1 MRSLRDYYD
10 EGAPLEKVT
19 EFLDKLKDLPTGYF
33 EAKIPRAVQLEEFS
47 AAIIPSDLDP
57 KLKKVLEERGLELR
71 EYDVEQAY
79 PFDQSRR
86 KTLQKQTEEAD
97 LRFMPAPTFYSKAE
111 RAVEASQQK
120 TMSVDQAVSLATKGI
135 PKAEYEWS
143 GVVDWLEG
151 RKEEGEGK
159 VSKAELM
166 EFLQNKGVKVEEVY
180 RSGYDTDML
189 REKYADQMAKRFEVV
204 KEKDPDDPLAH
215 DYVIYDENGE
225 IYRGEGGGIIS
236 FKSPLDAEAN
246 LRDRLFD
253 EAMRMPDQELRE
265 YVEGGN
271 LSGSKG
277 PTLFQPGESDWVMLP
292 GDEKAQQSYGE
303 LVLTLPDSNA
313 NQRNTLAAE
322 VDRRKSRI
330 RGIGDEIKKLEI
342 KLPTEH
348 ELKEGLLPSVES
360 WLNTEVR
367 PKLKVLHAD
376 LDLEVQKLEPFTKR
390 LATLGPYRE
399 TFELPS
405 SHRFP
410 ESNILAHIRFTERV
424 DADGKKMLFIE
435 ELQSDW
441 SNTGRSDGWKQER
454 PAEVQKEIQRL
465 KKERKQFHDEESDRF
480 SPKWWGGKLRE
491 YNPEELE
498 RLGSLI
504 KELEERYP
512 SNPSGAPDMPFKG
525 DNRYGALAMKRMIR
539 WASDNGFDRLGWI
552 TGKDTAERY
561 NLSKHVDE
569 VKYFPETESLIAS
582 KGKWGTDSYQRLVD
596 KRDITPDQLE
606 AHLGKDI
613 AKKLLDSPLQEGPR
627 YARSSGAHILAGDDL
642 AIGGEWATTLYDKV
656 LPTQAKKIVKK
667 KGAVGRTRLGSETAK
682 NIHNAGSILLKERA
696 LKNEKKEV
704 ARLER
709 EINDLVE
716 AGVKISKKSN
726 LGSALSDMKKMV
738 RETEGELQEL
748 RDKQNNQ
755 ETSEA
760 NYVDITPEVKALAE
774 EGFSYFMPPG
784 GGKGRAAAPAQ
795 PAPTLPA
802 TPIMPKVKL
811 TDEEKEDSRRLLNL
825 LKEKGI

>member
-1 MRSLRDYYD
+1 MSNFSEHIMEAAESGVRSLRDYYD
-10 EGAPLEKVT
+10 EGAPFEKIT
-19 EFLDKLKDLPTGYF
+19 EFLGKLKDLPTDYF

-71 EYDVEQAY
+71 EYDPQ
-79 PFDQSRR
+79 DKGDGGRQR
-86 KTLQKQTEEAD
+86 KRKEALQKQTEEAD

-111 RAVEASQQK
+111 RAVEGAK
-120 TMSVDQAVSLATKGI
+120 GGVFDKKGMTTTDKAISLFVKEKKGDKQWQV
-135 PKAEYEWS
+135 PEAEVEWS

-151 RKEEGEGK
+151 RKEEGEASAKEAKAVVDKYERQAAGEDVGIDYVIRDDYLKAEKALIKAEEQAAGK
-159 VSKAELM
+159 VSKAELL
-166 EFLQNKGVKVEEVY
+166 EFLQNKGVKVEEVA
-180 RSGYDTDML
+180 RGQIGADL
-189 REKYADQMAKRFEVV
+189 EKLSSDSLPEAVNN
-204 KEKDPDDPLAH
+204 
-215 DYVIYDENGE
+215 IYE
-225 IYRGEGGGIIS
+225 IYRADDPDGTLHGSIGQLTELDTKHPTLAKKRYGKDHPFVLNLS
-236 FKSPLDAEAN
+236 LKDNTLTFKTFEEAN
-246 LRDRLFD
+246 SYIQGVTS
-253 EAMRMPDQELRE
+253 E
-265 YVEGGN
+265 
-271 LSGSKG
+271 
-277 PTLFQPGESDWVMLP
+277 TLFRTDEYFTMLP

-303 LVLTLPDSNA
+303 LVLTLP
-313 NQRNTLAAE
+313 E
-322 VDRRKSRI
+322 DRAKS
-330 RGIGDEIKKLEI
+330 
-342 KLPTEH
+342 
-348 ELKEGLLPSVES
+348 S
-360 WLNTEVR
+360 
-367 PKLKVLHAD
+367 
-376 LDLEVQKLEPFTKR
+376 
-390 LATLGPYRE
+390 E
-399 TFELPS
+399 TFEYS
-405 SHRFP
+405 GGHRFP

-435 ELQSDW
+435 EMQSDW
-441 SNTGRSDGWKQER
+441 SNTGRRDGWKQER

-465 KKERKQFHDEESDRF
+465 KEEGRRVIQKTGAF
-480 SPKWWGGKLRE
+480 NHPKYEAIETQIRNLE
-491 YNPEELE
+491 FENPINS
-498 RLGSLI
+498 G
-504 KELEERYP
+504 
-512 SNPSGAPDMPFKG
+512 GAPDMPFKG

-561 NLSKHVDE
+561 NLSKVIDEIAVPSVDANSRSVRLDTGGGDSFKLMVDNEGKVDGVLKASQFTGKQLDE
-569 VKYFPETESLIAS
+569 VI
-582 KGKWGTDSYQRLVD
+582 GKEL
-596 KRDITPDQLE
+596 
-606 AHLGKDI
+606 
-613 AKKLLDSPLQEGPR
+613 AKKVMDFKAPGK
-627 YARSSGAHILAGDDL
+627 LAGADL
-642 AIGGEWATTLYDKV
+642 EVGGEWAKTLYDKV

-682 NIHNAGSILLKERA
+682 DIFLEKIGYKERA

-738 RETEGELQEL
+738 RETEVELQEL

-755 ETSEA
+755 EASEA

-795 PAPTLPA
+795 PVTSLPA

-825 LKEKGI
+825 LEKKGI